1 MTTVLL
7 KNIGTLVSGRI
18 EEPILDADAVLI
30 REGIIRRVGKIG
42 EGEVDDVKTVIDCA
56 DTTVIPG
63 LIDTHCHPVFGDY
76 TPKQNQIGFLDSM
89 LHGGVTTAISAGEVH
104 LPGRPTD
111 PAGVKAL
118 AILAAKAYA
127 NFRPGG
133 IKVEG
138 GALILEKGLTEE
150 DFREMSREGVRL
162 VGEIGLGSAKTL
174 EDAGPMVRWA
184 KANGMKVMMH
194 TGGTSMPGSSTVTAR
209 MVMDMDPDVIS
220 HINGGTT
227 GISVD
232 EVKKLVEN
240 TPYALEIV
248 HCGNPRLAIETVR
261 FAIER
266 EALGRLII
274 GNDSPTGSGVISLG
288 LLRMLS
294 FIASLTPIRPE
305 QAVCMATGN
314 SARVFGLN
322 RGEVAAGREADLVIM
337 DCPVGSVGK
346 NALAALEAGDLPG
359 VSMVLV
365 DGEVKVRKSRN
376 TPPATRQ
383 ASIAK
388 RPEGDIQ

>member
-7 KNIGTLVSGRI
+7 KNIGILVSGRL
-18 EEPILDADAVLI
+18 EEPILNSDAVLI
-30 REGIIRRVGKIG
+30 REGLIHRVGKIG
-42 EGEVDDVKTVIDCA
+42 EMDEIEATTVIDCGG
-56 DTTVIPG
+56 TTVIPG

-138 GALILEKGLTEE
+138 GALILEKGLVED

-162 VGEIGLGSAKTL
+162 VGEIGLGSAKTV

-184 KANGMKVMMH
+184 KANGMIVTMH
-194 TGGTSMPGSSTVTAR
+194 TGGTSMVGSSTVTAQ
-209 MVMDMDPDVIS
+209 MVMDMNPDVIS

-227 GISVD
+227 AISID
-232 EVKKLVEN
+232 EVKKLVKE
-240 TPYALEIV
+240 TSYALEIV
-248 HCGNPRLAIETVR
+248 HCGNPRLAVETVKL
-261 FAIER
+261 AIEHNV
-266 EALGRLII
+266 LGRLII
-274 GNDSPTGSGVISLG
+274 GNDAPTGSGVIPLG
-288 LLRMLS
+288 ILRMLNFLS
-294 FIASLTPIRPE
+294 SLTPISPE
-305 QAVCMATGN
+305 QAVCFATGN
-314 SARVFGLN
+314 AARVFGLN
-322 RGEVAAGREADLVIM
+322 RGEITPGKEADLVIM
-337 DCPVGSVGK
+337 DTPVGSMGE
-346 NALAALEAGDLPG
+346 NALSALEVGDVPG

-365 DGEVKVRKSRN
+365 DGEIKVMKSRN

-383 ASIAK
+383 ASIV
-388 RPEGDIQ
+388 E

>member
-7 KNIGTLVSGRI
+7 KNIGILVSGRLDQ
-18 EEPILDADAVLI
+18 PLLDADAVMIRNGLI
-30 REGIIRRVGKIG
+30 DKVGRIDQMQ
-42 EGEVDDVKTVIDCA
+42 VDEPGVVIDCKE
-56 DTTVIPG
+56 TTVVPG

-138 GALILEKGLTEE
+138 GALILEKGLTEG
-150 DFREMSREGVRL
+150 DFIEMSREGVRL
-162 VGEIGLGSAKTL
+162 VGEIGLGSAKTI
-174 EDAGPMVRWA
+174 EDAGHMVRWA

-194 TGGTSMPGSSTVTAR
+194 TGGTSMPGSSTVTAQ
-209 MVMDMDPDVIS
+209 MVMDMDPDIIS

-227 GISVD
+227 GVSVE

-248 HCGNPRLAIETVR
+248 HCGNPRLAIETVG
-261 FAIER
+261 FAIES
-266 EALGRLII
+266 AQLGRVII

-288 LLRMLS
+288 ILRMLS
-294 FIASLTPIRPE
+294 FLSCLTPVSPE
-305 QAVCMATGN
+305 QAVCMSTGN
-314 SARVFGLN
+314 AARVFGLN
-322 RGEVAAGREADLVIM
+322 RGEVTPGREADLVVM
-337 DCPVGSVGK
+337 DTPVGSVGE
-346 NALAALEAGDLPG
+346 NALAALAAGDIPG
-359 VSMVLV
+359 VSMVIV
-365 DGEVKVRKSRN
+365 DGEIKVQKSRN
-376 TPPATRQ
+376 TPPATNQ
-383 ASIAK
+383 ALII
-388 RPEGDIQ
+388 E

>member
-7 KNIGTLVSGRI
+7 KNIGILVSGRL
-18 EEPILDADAVLI
+18 EEPILNSDAVLI
-30 REGIIRRVGKIG
+30 RKSLIDRIGKIG
-42 EGEVDDVKTVIDCA
+42 EINEDEAKTVIDCGG
-56 DTTVIPG
+56 TTVTPG

-127 NFRPGG
+127 KFRPGG

-138 GALILEKGLTEE
+138 GALILEKGLVED

-162 VGEIGLGSAKTL
+162 VGEIGLGSAKTVA
-174 EDAGPMVRWA
+174 DAGPMVQWA
-184 KANGMKVMMH
+184 KANGMTVTMH
-194 TGGTSMPGSSTVTAR
+194 TGGTSMVGSSTVTAQ
-209 MVMDMDPDVIS
+209 MVMDMDPDVVS

-227 GISVD
+227 AISVD
-232 EVKKLVEN
+232 EVKKLVKE
-240 TPYALEIV
+240 TSYALEIV
-248 HCGNPRLAIETVR
+248 HCGNPRLAVETVKL
-261 FAIER
+261 ALEN

-274 GNDSPTGSGVISLG
+274 GNDAPTGSGVIPLG
-288 LLRMLS
+288 LLRMLNFLS
-294 FIASLTPIRPE
+294 SLTPIRPE
-305 QAVCMATGN
+305 QAVCLATGN
-314 SARVFGLN
+314 AARVFGLS
-322 RGEVAAGREADLVIM
+322 RGEITPGKEADLVIM
-337 DCPVGSVGK
+337 DTPVGSMGE
-346 NALAALEAGDLPG
+346 NALSALEVGDVPG

-365 DGEVKVRKSRN
+365 DGEIKVMKSRN

-383 ASIAK
+383 ASIV
-388 RPEGDIQ
+388 G

>member
-7 KNIGTLVSGRI
+7 KNIGNLISGRI
-18 EEPILDADAVLI
+18 EDPVSDADAVLI
-30 REGIIRRVGKIG
+30 KEGFIDRVGKIS
-42 EGEVDDVKTVIDCA
+42 EMDEDEATTVIDCRG
-56 DTTVIPG
+56 TTVTPG

-76 TPKQNQIGFLDSM
+76 TPKQNQIGFLESM

-118 AILAAKAYA
+118 AILAAKAYK

-162 VGEIGLGSAKTL
+162 VGEIGLGSAKTAA
-174 EDAGPMVRWA
+174 EAGPMVKWA
-184 KANGMKVMMH
+184 KANGMIVTMH
-194 TGGTSMPGSSTVTAR
+194 TGGTSMPGSSTITAK
-209 MVMDMDPDVIS
+209 MVMEMDPDVIS

-227 GISVD
+227 AISVN
-232 EVKKLVEN
+232 EVKKLVKE
-240 TPYALEIV
+240 TTYALEIV
-248 HCGNPRLAIETVR
+248 HCGNPRLAVETVKL
-261 FAIER
+261 ALEN

-274 GNDSPTGSGVISLG
+274 GNDAPTGSGVIPLG
-288 LLRMLS
+288 ILRMLN
-294 FIASLTPIRPE
+294 FISSMTPISPE
-305 QAVCMATGN
+305 QAICLATGN
-314 SARVFGLN
+314 AARVFGLP
-322 RGEVAAGREADLVIM
+322 RGEIIPGKEADLVIM
-337 DCPVGSVGK
+337 DSPVGSMGA
-346 NALAALEAGDLPG
+346 NALSALEVGDVPG

-365 DGEVKVRKSRN
+365 DGDIKVMKSRN

-383 ASIAK
+383 ATIV
-388 RPEGDIQ
+388 G